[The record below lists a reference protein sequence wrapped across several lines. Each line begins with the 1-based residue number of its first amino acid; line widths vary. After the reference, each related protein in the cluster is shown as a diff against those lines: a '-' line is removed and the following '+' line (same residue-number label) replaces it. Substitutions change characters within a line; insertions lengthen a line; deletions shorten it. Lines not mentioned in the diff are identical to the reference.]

1 MKRDLI
7 VFAASAFLFASCGDN
22 KTETS
27 YNEKDTSSTKN
38 TTITPDPAAVPPAT
52 NVYNP
57 PDHVAVAFKT
67 KYPTATNV
75 TWSAYQ
81 PYDRI
86 NWEWTGWPSMDTS
99 YYAVNYTVDNKI
111 HWGWWDRNKNWI
123 GSTLTI
129 EDSTMLPD
137 PVKKTI
143 KNNYAGYKITSID
156 EENDKDRTAY
166 EIKLEKGD
174 AHARILV
181 DKNGKIL
188 KKKDDAKA

>member
-1 MKRDLI
+1 MKRNLI

-22 KTETS
+22 KTETT

-52 NVYNP
+52 NIYNP

-99 YYAVNYTVDNKI
+99 YYAVNYTVDNKKL
-111 HWGWWDRNKNWI
+111 WGWWDRNQNWI
-123 GSTLTI
+123 GSTSTI

-137 PVKKTI
+137 AVKNTLK
-143 KNNYAGYKITSID
+143 KSYSGYRITSID
-156 EENDKDRTAY
+156 EEMDKNRTAY
-166 EIKLEKGD
+166 EIKLEKGT
-174 AHARILV
+174 AHVRLLV

-188 KKKDDAKA
+188 KKKEENA

>member
-1 MKRDLI
+1 MKRNLI
-7 VFAASAFLFASCGDN
+7 VFAASVFLFASCGDN
-22 KTETS
+22 KTETT

-38 TTITPDPAAVPPAT
+38 ATITPDPAAVPPAT

-57 PDHVAVAFKT
+57 PDHVVVAFKN

-99 YYAVNYTVDNKI
+99 YYAVNYTVDNKKL
-111 HWGWWDRNKNWI
+111 WGWWDRDKNWI
-123 GSTLTI
+123 GSTSTI

-137 PVKKTI
+137 AVKNTLK
-143 KNNYAGYKITSID
+143 KNYTGYRVTSID
-156 EENDKDRTAY
+156 EEMDKNRTAY
-166 EIKLEKGD
+166 EIRLEKGT
-174 AHARILV
+174 AHVRILV

-188 KKKDDAKA
+188 KKKEENA

>member
-1 MKRDLI
+1 MKRNLI

-22 KTETS
+22 KTETT

-57 PDHVAVAFKT
+57 PDHVVVAFKN

-99 YYAVNYTVDNKI
+99 YYAVNYTVDNKKL
-111 HWGWWDRNKNWI
+111 WGWWDRDKNWI
-123 GSTLTI
+123 GSTSTI

-137 PVKKTI
+137 AVKNTLK
-143 KNNYAGYKITSID
+143 KSYSGYRITSID
-156 EENDKDRTAY
+156 EEMDKNRTAY
-166 EIKLEKGD
+166 EIKLEKGT
-174 AHARILV
+174 AHVWLLV

-188 KKKDDAKA
+188 KKKEENA